1 MGDKDITEIMQALG
15 EVRQSQGKI
24 WDAVNDLRVLVAG
37 NYVTKTDCE
46 KHMTE
51 IKKET
56 KSEIEK
62 VEKEAKNK
70 VPAWLVVALPI
81 MTGIIVGLIVNA
93 VKG

>member
-37 NYVTKTDCE
+37 NYVTKIDCE

-56 KSEIEK
+56 KG
-62 VEKEAKNK
+62 K
-70 VPAWLVVALPI
+70 VPAWLVVVMPI
-81 MTGIIVGLIVNA
+81 LTGLIVGLVVNTL
-93 VKG
+93 KG